1 MAASPIAAAFLN
13 VILRSDSYTFIA
25 EAFGVY
31 AFAAYWLVKTIEI
44 SKTEADLRAAR
55 GELILPAGKGPGDA
69 LRQLTVET
77 VEPVEPVKKK
87 LEAAEP
93 AL

>member
-1 MAASPIAAAFLN
+1 LAMVASPIAAAFLN

-25 EAFGVY
+25 EALGVY
-31 AFAAYWLVKTIEI
+31 AFAAYWLIKTIEI
-44 SKTEADLRAAR
+44 SKTEADRMAAR

-69 LRQLTVET
+69 LRQLKVEQ
-77 VEPVEPVKKK
+77 VDPSRKKFQT
-87 LEAAEP
+87 AEP